1 MTDFWN
7 DFPSVK
13 GGLEAVV
20 SVMSDTVRSKGFPL
34 GPDLARIV
42 DADGK
47 MLRPGFLLLSS
58 EFGRGSSKKKNLV
71 PLAAAIEIL
80 HLGTLIHDDILD
92 EAAVRRGEP
101 AFHVRNGTKEAL
113 LTGDWLF
120 AQAFRLASNFSSPE
134 NARNLAMVV
143 GVICSSEIRQ
153 DLDKFRYSRSVRSYL
168 RKIAGKTAALF
179 SLSFTVG
186 AAESGCAPLTVNR
199 LRRAGYNIGMA
210 FQVIDDILDYEST
223 QGVFRKPVGKDLS
236 EGLCT
241 LPLIHALSSDD
252 GEIRRL
258 LSSPPFSEETIC
270 RIVGRVRDS
279 GALEASRKTAQRYTQ
294 RALNEIDALPDRPA
308 RQTLRR
314 VAERLLVRE
323 Y

>member
-13 GGLEAVV
+13 SGLEAVV
-20 SVMSDTVRSKGFPL
+20 SVMSDTVRSEGFPL
-34 GPDLARIV
+34 GTDLARIV

-58 EFGRGSSKKKNLV
+58 EFGRGAPKKEKFA
-71 PLAAAIEIL
+71 PLAASIEIL

-92 EAAVRRGEP
+92 EAPLRRGEP
-101 AFHVRNGTKEAL
+101 AFHIKNGTKEAL

-120 AQAFRLASNFSSPE
+120 AQAFRLASNFSNPE
-134 NARNLAMVV
+134 NARKLAMVV

-153 DLDKFRYSRSVRSYL
+153 DLDKFRYSKSIRGYL
-168 RKIAGKTAALF
+168 RKIAGKTAMLF
-179 SLSFTVG
+179 SLAFTVG
-186 AAESGCAPLTVNR
+186 AAESGCFPTTVNR
-199 LRRAGYNIGMA
+199 LRRVGYNIGMA

-223 QGVFRKPVGKDLS
+223 EGVFRKPVGKDVS

-241 LPLIHALSSDD
+241 LPLIHALARDG
-252 GEIRRL
+252 GEIERL
-258 LSSPPFSEETIC
+258 LLNPPFPEETVG
-270 RIVGRVRDS
+270 RIVRRVRES
-279 GALEASRKTAQRYTQ
+279 GALEESRKTAQRYTQ
-294 RALNEIDALPDRPA
+294 RALDEIDALPDKPA
-308 RQTLRR
+308 KQTLRR
-314 VAERLLVRE
+314 VAERLLVRV